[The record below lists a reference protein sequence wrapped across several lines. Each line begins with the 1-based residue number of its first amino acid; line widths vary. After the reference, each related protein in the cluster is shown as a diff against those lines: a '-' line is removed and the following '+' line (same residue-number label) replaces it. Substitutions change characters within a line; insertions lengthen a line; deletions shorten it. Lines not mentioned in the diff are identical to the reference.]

1 VSEYDFEARFWRL
14 SKLAKG
20 ERQYTDTS
28 NAERFLKEH
37 GENVR
42 YCRSWKRWPCWDGMR
57 WKAEGGELVQALAKR
72 IIRGMFTEANR
83 LEDERDR
90 YELESHA
97 IKSEAVRRRKA
108 MIEALSWEPAA
119 WVESEELDANEWLFN
134 CRNGTIDLRTGK
146 VRAQERAD
154 FVTKVANVEYRQG
167 ADCPRWK
174 RFLGEITGGSEELVS
189 YIAKAAGWALTGDM
203 SEQTMFILYG
213 SGANG
218 KSTLLNAL
226 LELFGDYAISAP
238 TETFMRRRG
247 EGISNDIARLRGT
260 RLVTTVEAEEGKRL
274 SEPLI
279 KQVTGNDR
287 MTARFLYGEYFD
299 FQPSCRRRW

>member
-1 VSEYDFEARFWRL
+1 MGKRKVSDRWRRDSREIAEYVRYADSMCSTFSTHAALTGRKVSEKAR
-14 SKLAKG
+14 AVV
-20 ERQYTDTS
+20 E
-28 NAERFLKEH
+28 FLKRRRYLERSGCLSLLMDVH
-37 GENVR
+37 RDWVR
-42 YCRSWKRWPCWDGMR
+42 TGLDT
-57 WKAEGGELVQALAKR
+57 A
-72 IIRGMFTEANR
+72 
-83 LEDERDR
+83 RDR
-90 YELESHA
+90 IFDSIETELE
-97 IKSEAVRRRKA
+97 RYF
-108 MIEALSWEPAA
+108 EALSWEPAA